1 MRRGCTLPS
10 PFSSSTDLSFFATK
24 SLPEVTSTME
34 IPTYHRAPN
43 FQIPASGHVQLG
55 TIIIDL
61 GQLEAFNAG
70 DEVPIPADHIYKN
83 KSKGFQATITNDRS
97 LEVGFWAKVFTP
109 AAFGAEAS
117 DGHQK
122 NVKTAVYVRDLE
134 TIYFFPSIEYMSA
147 TLQRPALKTFMEV
160 TRKRSPV
167 YMITGIKIARGAT
180 WESSNTKTNN
190 AALGL
195 SLPDPFSGVIEVGPK
210 LNSSTAKSSSTQVED
225 SEDFIL
231 AYRATKIWYGM
242 RGHMKTEHHLKGA
255 TMSDDSGPAKAD
267 ALEDIEF
274 IHDIAEDG
282 YPSDVLRVPKEGEQQ
297 DIDPAVWVLHEDA

>member
-1 MRRGCTLPS
+1 
-10 PFSSSTDLSFFATK
+10 
-24 SLPEVTSTME
+24 ME

-43 FQIPASGHVQLG
+43 FSIPPNGHVQLG
-55 TIIIDL
+55 TIITDL
-61 GQLEAFNAG
+61 GQLEAINEG
-70 DEVPIPADHIYKN
+70 DVVPIPVDRTHKN

-109 AAFGAEAS
+109 AAFGAEVS

-122 NVKTAVYVRDLE
+122 NVKTTVYVRDLE
-134 TIYFFPSIEYMSA
+134 TTYFFPSIEYMSTA
-147 TLQRPALKTFMEV
+147 LQRPALKTFMEV
-160 TRKRSPV
+160 SHKRIPV

-190 AALGL
+190 AALNV
-195 SLPDPFSGVIEVGPK
+195 SLPDPLAGMVEVGPK

-231 AYRATKIWYGM
+231 AYRATKIWYSM

-255 TMSDDSGPAKAD
+255 TMADDSAPAKTD

-274 IHDIAEDG
+274 IHDIAEGGEPAKILQVLKEEEEQDG
-282 YPSDVLRVPKEGEQQ
+282 E
-297 DIDPAVWVLHEDA
+297 PAVWVLHEDA